1 MKVTAIILAGGKNRR
16 FGRSKPLETI
26 GGKNLLECVVE
37 RLRPLT
43 DQILIVTSPELR
55 GLPITGQAE
64 ILADLYP
71 GKGPLGG
78 IYTGLLAAQSSHC
91 IVVACDMPFLSTELL
106 RYMVELSPDFDAVV
120 PRLGEGLREPLHAI
134 YSRSCL
140 GIMQTQLEHNQLEVY
155 SILDVV
161 RVRYVER
168 VECQRL
174 DSQLLSFFNI
184 NYQSDLDQ
192 AIVLAAKAGANRK
205 SGMAR
210 RIPPR

>member
-1 MKVTAIILAGGKNRR
+1 L
-16 FGRSKPLETI
+16 GRSKALETI
-26 GGKNLLECVVE
+26 GGKSLIERVVE

-43 DQILIVTSPELR
+43 NRIVVVTSREQSDLAV
-55 GLPITGQAE
+55 TGGME

-78 IYTGLLAAQSSHC
+78 IYTGLLASRSSHS
-91 IVVACDMPFLSTELL
+91 IVVACDMPFLNTELL
-106 RYMVELSPDFDAVV
+106 RYMIGLSGDFEAVV
-120 PRLGEGLREPLHAI
+120 PRLAEGMVEPLHAI

-140 GIMQTQLEHNQLEVY
+140 RSMETQLERNQLGVN
-155 SILDVV
+155 SFLDTV

-184 NYQSDLDQ
+184 NYQSDLDR
-192 AIVLAAKAGANRK
+192 AIALTTENK
-205 SGMAR
+205 
-210 RIPPR
+210 